1 MLKTKREED
10 RYEST
15 LEKMIQTIEKKGFT
29 EIKAEYADLEAPAK
43 LVSQNNKDV
52 YIPDATAS
60 NRLGQKGYFEI
71 SRKIKE
77 TEKLVNKWKVLET
90 LANIKQG
97 VFQIFVPHG
106 SMKFTKEL
114 VDKYHINA
122 ELVKI

>member
-1 MLKTKREED
+1 MLKKMRKD

-15 LEKMIQTIEKKGFT
+15 LEKMIQKVEQSGFK
-29 EIKAEYADLEAPAK
+29 EIKADFADYEPPAK
-43 LVSQNNKDV
+43 LVSKQNDDI
-52 YIPDATAS
+52 YIPDATAENS
-60 NRLGQKGYFEI
+60 LGRKAYFEI

-90 LANIKQG
+90 LANIKNG

-106 SMKFTKEL
+106 SMKFTREL
-114 VDKYHINA
+114 VNKYNINA